1 MRCSIAQPTLV
12 KKQELSVKQEEEAD
26 LLRVKLNRI
35 YGEIQVLS
43 DYCDKLDPSSTDF
56 NNLKQLALIKREKYK
71 TEFREILGKLQ
82 DKQFSSQVVTS
93 DEVSCIDEL
102 NLVKLFVKHCSASVC
117 QGRRDGREGSLK
129 TSLTFKII
137 LDDL

>member
-12 KKQELSVKQEEEAD
+12 KKQELSVKGEEEAD

-71 TEFREILGKLQ
+71 AEFRVILGKLQ

-93 DEVSCIDEL
+93 DEVSSAFIKL
-102 NLVKLFVKHCSASVC
+102 NIKLLIYVICFLSACLS
-117 QGRRDGREGSLK
+117 
-129 TSLTFKII
+129 
-137 LDDL
+137 